1 MNNYERFMNA
11 FTAIEKYLRKYK
23 TSDKTHESFYG
34 LVEKAKKKDAIV
46 RQYELDLKELADLRN
61 AITHE
66 RTDGHPIA
74 EPYPSTVDL
83 IEKICNALKN
93 PPRAREFQGKVSSVS
108 PEKDLKD
115 VLEVIRNNAY
125 SQVPVYDDSGYRGIL
140 TTNTIAR
147 WLSSTSEDGLAVI
160 DDVKVSEVL
169 EHAEDSEMV
178 EFVKAND
185 NLFEVLDLFSKANEN
200 GRKLEAIIITQNGK
214 KKEKPLG
221 IITVWDIPKI
231 LKKLR

>member
-83 IEKICNALKN
+83 IEKYVT
-93 PPRAREFQGKVSSVS
+93 P
-108 PEKDLKD
+108 
-115 VLEVIRNNAY
+115 
-125 SQVPVYDDSGYRGIL
+125 
-140 TTNTIAR
+140 
-147 WLSSTSEDGLAVI
+147 
-160 DDVKVSEVL
+160 
-169 EHAEDSEMV
+169 
-178 EFVKAND
+178 
-185 NLFEVLDLFSKANEN
+185 
-200 GRKLEAIIITQNGK
+200 
-214 KKEKPLG
+214 
-221 IITVWDIPKI
+221 
-231 LKKLR
+231 